1 MKCKLKP
8 RLTAADW
15 KNFCDR
21 FHFSST
27 ELPVI
32 QAIYKALLPL
42 VDACAYYSLDQ
53 DITEISAPHYAYGF
67 VTLGSGVDEFS
78 ELYLNHE
85 QLQEAYMVDCISLE
99 LLSKAYEEFAHI
111 VEQDSALYLSQLS
124 FLGDTYSLAL
134 LPQIYEKLMPD
145 TIFLTEGHMLKP
157 LKTATLIL
165 HLDIKKHA
173 SLAHLCNSCDACK
186 NYSCPTRKSSSSS
199 IPRTYGAMQIFH
211 N

>member
-21 FHFSST
+21 FHFSSI
-27 ELPVI
+27 ELPFI

-145 TIFLTEGHMLKP
+145 TISLTEGHMLKP

-186 NYSCPTRKSSSSS
+186 NYSCPTRKSSTSS